1 MQFQTFVAFDHLLH
15 TVVDVGNFFR
25 CGSETERNAVMKVQC
40 CASFQLMKALVFHQC
55 DLIFRRTVL
64 CVRLEINNC
73 TICQADFPVRLA
85 DPRPGEPTDDA

>member
-40 CASFQLMKALVFHQC
+40 CASFQLMKAL
-55 DLIFRRTVL
+55 T
-64 CVRLEINNC
+64 
-73 TICQADFPVRLA
+73 
-85 DPRPGEPTDDA
+85 

>member
-1 MQFQTFVAFDHLLH
+1 VLCLISAYEGT
-15 TVVDVGNFFR
+15 
-25 CGSETERNAVMKVQC
+25 
-40 CASFQLMKALVFHQC
+40 

>member
-1 MQFQTFVAFDHLLH
+1 
-15 TVVDVGNFFR
+15 VDVGNFFR